1 MVDLTIERES
11 VDSFYERARAWI
23 VGHLPRSDRS
33 VGFEVDDE
41 AERVLIQEARQ
52 VQRKIFDAEFAG
64 IRYPPEY
71 GGLGLTR
78 EHQLAWAR
86 AATGFR
92 LPSLFNVTH
101 GIIGPTILEFGTEV
115 QKRRFL
121 PAMLRGEELWVQLLS
136 EPSGGS
142 DLAGLLTRAS
152 RDGDAYVVNGCKTWS
167 TRAQFSDFAMAL
179 VRTDLD
185 APKHRGLSMIVFP
198 MSSAGMTVRPI
209 KLSTGASHFC
219 EEFLDDVVVPSANLI
234 GEENDGWRVASGLL
248 YHERAMVGGNSLNDH
263 LLTSSAPESVEDELV
278 SLAKRL
284 GTHSDPVVRQLIG
297 EALVLRGLSEP
308 TIQRINSLMQ
318 VGQLPPQASAILKLL
333 GSTVQLRLS
342 EIAMEIGGVR
352 AAAADDDEI
361 STYGLRWL
369 GARTTTIAGGS
380 NEIQRN
386 QISERILGL
395 PPEPS
400 PDKGIPFRQVLADR
414 RTNQS

>member
-1 MVDLTIERES
+1 MAHVPTERES
-11 VDSFYERARAWI
+11 ADSFYGRAKAWI
-23 VGHLPRSDRS
+23 AGNLPRSDRS

-41 AERVLIQEARQ
+41 AERALIEEARHL
-52 VQRKIFDAEFAG
+52 QRKIFDAGFAG

-78 EHQLAWAR
+78 DHQLAWAR
-86 AATGFR
+86 AANGYR

-115 QKRRFL
+115 QKTRFL

-142 DLAGLLTRAS
+142 DLAGLLTRAT
-152 RDGDAYVVNGCKTWS
+152 RDGDTYVVNGSKTWS

-179 VRTDLD
+179 VRTDFD

-219 EEFLDDVVVPSANLI
+219 EEFLDDVAVPSANLI

-248 YHERAMVGGNSLNDH
+248 YHERATVGGNSLNDH
-263 LLTSSAPESVEDELV
+263 LLTSSSPEPVEDELV
-278 SLAKRL
+278 TLAKRL
-284 GTHSDPVVRQLIG
+284 GVHTDPVVRQLIG

-308 TIQRINSLMQ
+308 TIQRINSLLQ
-318 VGQLPPQASAILKLL
+318 GGQMPPQASAILKLL

-342 EIAMEIGGVR
+342 EIAMEIGGIR
-352 AAAADDDEI
+352 AAVPDDDDA

-380 NEIQRN
+380 SEIQRN

-400 PDKGIPFRQVLADR
+400 PDKGVPFRQVLSNR
-414 RTNQS
+414 RTNPA

>member
-1 MVDLTIERES
+1 MVDLPSERES
-11 VDSFYERARAWI
+11 VASFYERSRAWI
-23 VGHLPRSDRS
+23 VEHLPRADRS
-33 VGFEVDDE
+33 VGLDADDE
-41 AERVLIQEARQ
+41 AERTLIEEAREL
-52 VQRKIFDAEFAG
+52 QREIFEARFAG

-78 EHQLAWAR
+78 DHQLAWAR

-101 GIIGPTILEFGTEV
+101 GIVGPTILEFGTEV
-115 QKRRFL
+115 QKRRYL
-121 PAMLRGEELWVQLLS
+121 PAMLRGDELWVQLLS

-152 RDGDAYVVNGCKTWS
+152 RDGETYVVNGCKTWS
-167 TRAQFSDFAMAL
+167 TRAQFSDYAMAL
-179 VRTDLD
+179 VRTDFN

-234 GEENDGWRVASGLL
+234 GEENDGWRVATGLL
-248 YHERAMVGGNSLNDH
+248 FHERAAVAGNSLNDH
-263 LLTSSAPESVEDELV
+263 VLTSSSPDLVEDELV
-278 SLAKRL
+278 TLARKL
-284 GTHSDPVVRQLIG
+284 GIQGDPVVRQLIG

-308 TIQRINSLMQ
+308 TIQRINSLLKA
-318 VGQLPPQASAILKLL
+318 GQLPPQASAILKLL

-342 EIAMEIGGVR
+342 EIAMEIGGIR
-352 AAAADDDEI
+352 AAVPDDDEA
-361 STYGLRWL
+361 STFGLRWL
-369 GARTTTIAGGS
+369 GARTATIAGGS
-380 NEIQRN
+380 SEIQRN

-400 PDKGIPFRQVLADR
+400 PDKGIPFREVLANR
-414 RTNQS
+414 RT